1 MKKIFALL
9 FFTVVTM
16 MSLSAQRSITGTVSD
31 DEGIPL
37 IGANILVKGTTIGTI
52 AEIDGSF
59 SLDVPA
65 GADVVVF
72 SYTGYITQEIT
83 LGDDNVLDIILAQNV
98 QILKYM

>member
-1 MKKIFALL
+1 MA
-9 FFTVVTM
+9 
-16 MSLSAQRSITGTVSD
+16 GTVTD
-31 DEGIPL
+31 LNGEPL
-37 IGANILVKGTTIGTI
+37 VGASILVKGTSTGTVTDV
-52 AEIDGSF
+52 DGSF

-98 QILKYM
+98 QILKVSDINFSFSIMKF